1 MAAVALAAGR
11 VANGAMKRA
20 PEGRQA
26 YMGGW
31 SVAQYLRMIRSSPRA
46 WLARWCTVFG
56 ASLSLITVIVSALDA
71 VSVQQAIAMALPAG
85 MITVFGLIAMTVPD
99 AWVAWRRG
107 FQHGYET
114 ADRAEPLSLAVEH
127 TSKGFREVHLG

>member
-11 VANGAMKRA
+11 VANGAVKRA
-20 PEGRQA
+20 PEGRRA

-31 SVAQYLRMIRSSPRA
+31 SVAQYLRKIRSNPRTR
-46 WLARWCTVFG
+46 LVRWCTAFG
-56 ASLSLITVIVSALDA
+56 AVLSLITVVVSALDVISA
-71 VSVQQAIAMALPAG
+71 QQAIAMALPAG
-85 MITVFGLIAMTVPD
+85 MMTVSGMIAMAVPD

-114 ADRAEPLSLAVEH
+114 AAKSEPLTLGSEH
-127 TSKGFREVHLG
+127 TSKGLRGVHLG